1 MTVSYAIAL
10 KDRVTARFFFMLS
23 RSHIKYAG
31 SILTEPEDAENSAAN
46 MNCYKLAIHLP
57 NFAEK
62 LKTL

>member
-1 MTVSYAIAL
+1 
-10 KDRVTARFFFMLS
+10 MLS

-31 SILTEPEDAENSAAN
+31 SILTEPEDAENAAAN
-46 MNCYKLAIHLP
+46 MNCYKLAIYLP